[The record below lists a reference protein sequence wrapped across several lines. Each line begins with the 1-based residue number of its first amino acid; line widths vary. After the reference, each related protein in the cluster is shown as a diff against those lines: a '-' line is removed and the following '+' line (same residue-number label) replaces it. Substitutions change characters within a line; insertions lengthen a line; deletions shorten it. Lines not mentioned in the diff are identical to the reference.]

1 MDFDNTTIEVVFQPS
16 TINEE
21 QVQTVILLEDNFNED
36 IEGFY
41 IVVQVDAARSSP
53 TDVNNTELVRNGVAL
68 VRITDND
75 SKFVILQLQC
85 SNHSIYEA
93 TNEN

>member
-36 IEGFY
+36 VEGFF
-41 IVVQVDAARSSP
+41 IVVQVDATRSSP
-53 TDVNNTELVRNGVAL
+53 TDVSNTELVRNGVAL

-75 SKFVILQLQC
+75 SKLVILQLQC
-85 SNHSIYEA
+85 SNHYI
-93 TNEN
+93 